1 MLLHEMIDN
10 IPMCKN
16 FSEEEKKIFVELDHS
31 ILNLKKGAVIIKQGE
46 KLSPAYPLY
55 VLINGTVLVEKDGYR
70 RSIAT
75 LEPGAIF
82 GEMSFLSNKPRSSDV
97 IANEDVL
104 VIKMD
109 NDFFQKINYEL
120 KDKIKNYLIEVL
132 IERLNNV
139 NESLKEVSNVARGLR
154 IKKEYGE

>member
-1 MLLHEMIDN
+1 MSLHEEIEN

-16 FSEEEKKIFVELDHS
+16 FSEEEKKMLAGLNHS
-31 ILNLKKGAVIIKQGE
+31 ILNFKKDAIIIKQGE
-46 KLSPAYPLY
+46 KLRPAYPLY
-55 VLINGTVLVEKDGYR
+55 ILINGTVLIKKSGYR

-75 LEPGAIF
+75 LKPGAIF

-109 NDFFQKINYEL
+109 NDFFKKINHEL
-120 KDKIKNYLIEVL
+120 KDKVKNYLIELL

-139 NESLKEVSNVARGLR
+139 NESLKEVSSVARGLR